1 LNAILNSK
9 TFQIYFLVFL
19 ALLIF
24 LGRQLD
30 TGITNFDD
38 AFYAQKAKE
47 VYESGNLWII
57 TFAGAPEFS
66 NPPLPFWCMA
76 LAYSMFGISS
86 FSAIFFPALFGVG
99 IVVLTYRL
107 AEYFY
112 KDSWISFISPLVL
125 IFPGN
130 FIDSSRRA
138 MVDIPLAFFVT
149 FSMFAFLKARNHKQW
164 YLVFGLATAGGIL
177 SKSVLGIF
185 PLAIVFFYL
194 FFNRQWKEMVNPFLI
209 LGILIALGLGFSWH
223 IINWIQFGQN
233 FINTHFW
240 LLIFNRGFG
249 GGEVDA
255 FNFFGYSEDFLRN
268 YWPWL
273 PFALIGLYKFA
284 KRGFV
289 EKDENSILLFLWPTL
304 VFLVMSTSKN
314 HTIRYVFMI
323 FPALSIIVAKTLS
336 DWMGPSWKEKVLRG
350 LLVIAC
356 LTTLFV
362 NSTPFQVKATFRES
376 SKEVRHLATI
386 IKLNTPENEI
396 IGNFK
401 LSRSNPRHA
410 MLFYADRHIGAP
422 VTKREE
428 LLKRLHQNPRKLW
441 LSNSDEFKSLNS
453 EFPGKFYLIMGNSKY
468 AFFTSSQN
476 RALVKY
482 DFSGMK
488 VPNVK

>member
-1 LNAILNSK
+1 
-9 TFQIYFLVFL
+9 
-19 ALLIF
+19 
-24 LGRQLD
+24 
-30 TGITNFDD
+30 
-38 AFYAQKAKE
+38 
-47 VYESGNLWII
+47 
-57 TFAGAPEFS
+57 
-66 NPPLPFWCMA
+66 
-76 LAYSMFGISS
+76 
-86 FSAIFFPALFGVG
+86 
-99 IVVLTYRL
+99 
-107 AEYFY
+107 
-112 KDSWISFISPLVL
+112 
-125 IFPGN
+125 
-130 FIDSSRRA
+130 
-138 MVDIPLAFFVT
+138 
-149 FSMFAFLKARNHKQW
+149 MFAFLKAKNYKQW

-177 SKSVLGIF
+177 SKSVLGVF

-314 HTIRYVFMI
+314 HTIRYVLMI

-362 NSTPFQVKATFRES
+362 NSTPFQAKVTLAES

-386 IKLNTPENEI
+386 IKLNTPQNEK

-401 LSRSNPRHA
+401 LSYWNPKNA
-410 MLFYADRHIGAP
+410 MLFYADRDLENP
-422 VTKREE
+422 VTEREE
-428 LLKRLHQNPRKLW
+428 LFKRLHDNPQKYW
-441 LSNSDEFKSLNS
+441 LSNSEEFKSLNS
-453 EFPGKFYLIMGNSKY
+453 EFPDKFYLIMGNSKY

-476 RALVKY
+476 RALVNY

-488 VPNVK
+488 TPNVK

>member
-1 LNAILNSK
+1 LHAILNSK
-9 TFQIYFLVFL
+9 TSQIYFLVFL

-47 VYESGNLWII
+47 LYKSGNLWVI
-57 TFAGAPEFS
+57 TLAGKPDFS

-99 IVVLTYRL
+99 IVVLTFRL
-107 AEYFY
+107 ADYIY
-112 KDSWISFISPLVL
+112 KDSWISFISPLIL
-125 IFPGN
+125 IFPGI

-149 FSMFAFLKARNHKQW
+149 LSMFAFLKAKNHKQW

-177 SKSVLGIF
+177 SKSVLGVF
-185 PLAIVFFYL
+185 PLAIIYFYL
-194 FFNRQWKEMVNPFLI
+194 FLNRQWKEMVNPFLL
-209 LGILIALGLGFSWH
+209 LGILISLGLGFSWH
-223 IINWIQFGQN
+223 IINWIQFDQN
-233 FINTHFW
+233 FINDHFAVK
-240 LLIFNRGFG
+240 IFDRGFG
-249 GGEVDA
+249 GGIHA
-255 FNFFGYSEDFLRN
+255 INFFGYSSDFLRN

-314 HTIRYVFMI
+314 HTIRYVIMI
-323 FPALSIIVAKTLS
+323 FPALSIIIAKTFS
-336 DWMGPSWKEKVLRG
+336 DWMGPFWKEKVLRG
-350 LLVIAC
+350 LIVIAC

-362 NSTPFQVKATFRES
+362 NSTPFQVKATLMEN

-401 LSRSNPRHA
+401 LSKNNPSHA
-410 MLFYADRHIGAP
+410 MLFYADRYLEHP
-422 VTKREE
+422 VHEKEE
-428 LLKRLHQNPRKLW
+428 ILKQLHENPRKLW
-441 LSNSDEFKSLNS
+441 LSNSNEFKSLNS
-453 EFPGKFYLIMGNSKY
+453 EFPSKFYLIMGNSKY

-476 RALVKY
+476 RELVKY
-482 DFSGMK
+482 DFSGIK
-488 VPNVK
+488 IPNVK

>member
-1 LNAILNSK
+1 MHAILNSK

-19 ALLIF
+19 SLLIF

-47 VYESGNLWII
+47 IYQSGNLWVI
-57 TFAGAPEFS
+57 TLAGVNDFS

-99 IVVLTYRL
+99 IVILTYRL
-107 AEYFY
+107 ADYFY
-112 KDSWISFISPLVL
+112 KDSWVSFISPLIL
-125 IFPGN
+125 IFPGI

-149 FSMFAFLKARNHKQW
+149 FSMFAFLKAKNHKQW
-164 YLVFGLATAGGIL
+164 YLIFGLATAGGIL

-185 PLAIVFFYL
+185 PLAIVYFYL
-194 FFNRQWKEMVNPFLI
+194 FFNRQWKEMINPFLL
-209 LGILIALGLGFSWH
+209 LGVLIALVFGFSWH
-223 IINWIQFGQN
+223 IINWIKFGQ
-233 FINTHFW
+233 FFLDTHFGV
-240 LLIFNRGFG
+240 LIFDRGFG
-249 GGEVDA
+249 GSIHT

-289 EKDENSILLFLWPTL
+289 EKDENSILLFLWPIL
-304 VFLVMSTSKN
+304 IFLAMSTSKN
-314 HTIRYVFMI
+314 HTLRYVIMI
-323 FPALSIIVAKTLS
+323 FPALSIILAKTFS
-336 DWMGPSWKEKVLRG
+336 DWMDPFWKKNFLRG

-356 LTTLFV
+356 LTALFV
-362 NSTPFQVKATFRES
+362 NSTPIQVKVTLAES

-386 IKLNTPENEI
+386 IKLNTPLNEK

-401 LSRSNPRHA
+401 LSYWNPKHA
-410 MLFYADRHIGAP
+410 MLFYADRDLENP
-422 VTKREE
+422 VTEKEE
-428 LLKRLHQNPRKLW
+428 LLKRLQGNPKKYW

-453 EFPGKFYLIMGNSKY
+453 EFPDNFYLIMANSKY

-476 RALVKY
+476 RALVNY

-488 VPNVK
+488 TPNIK

>member
-1 LNAILNSK
+1 LNAILNNK
-9 TFQIYFLVFL
+9 TFQIYFLIFL

-38 AFYAQKAKE
+38 AYYAQKAKE

-57 TFAGAPEFS
+57 TLAGEPDFG

-99 IVVLTYRL
+99 VVVLTYRL
-107 AEYFY
+107 ADYFY
-112 KDSWISFISPLVL
+112 KDSWISFISPLIL
-125 IFPGN
+125 IFPGI
-130 FIDSSRRA
+130 FVDSSRRA
-138 MVDIPLAFFVT
+138 MVDIPLAFFIT
-149 FSMFAFLKARNHKQW
+149 FSMFAFLKAKNHKQW

-185 PLAIVFFYL
+185 PLAIVYFYL
-194 FFNRQWKEMVNPFLI
+194 FFNRQWKEMVNPFLL
-209 LGILIALGLGFSWH
+209 LGVLIALSLGCSWH
-223 IINWIQFGQN
+223 IINWIQFGQS
-233 FINTHFW
+233 FIDTHFGV
-240 LLIFNRGFG
+240 LIFDRGFG
-249 GGEVDA
+249 GSA
-255 FNFFGYSEDFLRN
+255 HKFNFFGYSMDFLRN

-304 VFLVMSTSKN
+304 VFLVMSMSKN
-314 HTIRYVFMI
+314 HTIRYVIMI
-323 FPALSIIVAKTLS
+323 FPALSIIVAKTFS
-336 DWMGPSWKEKVLRG
+336 DWMDPFWKEKVLRG

-356 LTTLFV
+356 LTALFV
-362 NSTPFQVKATFRES
+362 NSTPFQAKITLAES
-376 SKEVRHLATI
+376 SKEVRQLATI
-386 IKLNTPENEI
+386 VKLNIPQNEK

-401 LSRSNPRHA
+401 LSYWNPRHA
-410 MLFYADRHIGAP
+410 MLFYADRDMGLP
-422 VTKREE
+422 VANSEE
-428 LLKRLHQNPRKLW
+428 LLKRLHENSKKFW
-441 LSNSDEFKSLNS
+441 LSNSDEFKSLNL

-476 RALVKY
+476 RPLVRY

-488 VPNVK
+488 IPNVK